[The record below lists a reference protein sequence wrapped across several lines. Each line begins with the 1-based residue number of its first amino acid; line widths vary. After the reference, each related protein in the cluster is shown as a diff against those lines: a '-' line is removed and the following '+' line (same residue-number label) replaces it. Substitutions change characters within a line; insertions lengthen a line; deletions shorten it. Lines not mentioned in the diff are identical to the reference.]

1 MNPRYELSPY
11 VGLANRGC
19 LSPIEKMNQF
29 LAEARTPNAKL
40 MMILDARK
48 KAALIKKNYKDE
60 EYGWD
65 GHEKHRQE
73 FVMLRDWVLS
83 KEVEIRG
90 YDGGP
95 C

>member
-1 MNPRYELSPY
+1 
-11 VGLANRGC
+11 
-19 LSPIEKMNQF
+19 
-29 LAEARTPNAKL
+29 

-48 KAALIKKNYKDE
+48 KAALIKKTYKDE